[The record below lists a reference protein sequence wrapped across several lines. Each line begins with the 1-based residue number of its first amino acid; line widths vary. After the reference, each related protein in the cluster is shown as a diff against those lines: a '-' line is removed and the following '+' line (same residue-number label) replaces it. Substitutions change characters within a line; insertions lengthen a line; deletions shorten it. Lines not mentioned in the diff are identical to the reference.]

1 MLYLTMNLL
10 ISLSMRYNH
19 AYLCKSIIF
28 DSGYY
33 ICPFFLFLG
42 GRGRGAD
49 APLSI
54 ILFSVPPL
62 GTIAYAPSYF
72 IDSTYLIV
80 DAWLGNMSD
89 ARSISSRIKVC
100 LSESEDSWSGN
111 C

>member
-1 MLYLTMNLL
+1 MHTSAKALYLTLD
-10 ISLSMRYNH
+10 
-19 AYLCKSIIF
+19 IIYVHF
-28 DSGYY
+28 F
-33 ICPFFLFLG
+33 FFL

-49 APLSI
+49 ATLSI
-54 ILFSVPPL
+54 ILFPVPPL